1 MRLSDLIS
9 TPPTPG
15 PDPEIRSIHTRA
27 QEVQPGGLFVAI
39 PGFTADGHD
48 FIGDALS
55 AGAAALVVEKPPAG
69 GVDAPVVVVPDT
81 RREIARIAA
90 RFHGHPAEELFLI
103 GITGT
108 NGKTTVTFL
117 VDRMLQAAGRP
128 AGVIGTVSYR
138 YGGTQTAA
146 SMTTPEA
153 PELQRIL
160 REMAD
165 AGVSHVALEASS
177 HAIALHRLE
186 SCPLDV
192 AVFTNLSQDH
202 LDFHGDMDAY
212 WEVKQRLFT
221 RHLKEGPSPGR
232 AVINVDDA
240 RGRVLAGRLNPPP
253 ITVGTDGDPAVR
265 ATLTRSGLTGMA
277 GTITTPAGP
286 FSFQT
291 ALIGAHN
298 IENILCAV
306 GVGISAGLS
315 LEAIASGIE
324 AAGAVPG
331 RLERVPDPDGRFV
344 FVDYAHTPHALE
356 NVLAA
361 LRPLTPGRIICV
373 FGCGGDRDRDK
384 RPKMGR
390 IVARGADLAVVTS
403 DNPRSEV
410 PEAIIAEIL
419 PGVTAEGAGGLA
431 LTPEDLLD
439 GRWERGY
446 LVLPDRRAAIDLAI
460 RAARRDDVVLIAG
473 KGHETY
479 QIVKGRV
486 LPFDDR
492 AVARN
497 ALGNARLEI
506 RHES

>member
-1 MRLSDLIS
+1 MKLSALVS
-9 TPPTPG
+9 TPVAPG
-15 PDPEIRSIHTRA
+15 QDPEIRSIHTRA

-48 FIGDALS
+48 FIADALS

-69 GVDAPVVVVPDT
+69 AVGVPVVVVPDT
-81 RREIARIAA
+81 RREVARIAA
-90 RFHGHPAEELFLI
+90 RFHRRPAEGLFVI

-117 VDRMLQAAGRP
+117 VEQMLRAAGHP
-128 AGVIGTVSYR
+128 AGIIGTVSYR
-138 YGGTQTAA
+138 FGGTQTAA
-146 SMTTPEA
+146 PMTTPEA

-165 AGVSHVALEASS
+165 AGVTHVALEASS

-186 SCPLDV
+186 GCPLNV

-202 LDFHGDMDAY
+202 LDFHGDMESY

-221 RHLKEGPSPGR
+221 RHLKEGGSPGR
-232 AVINVDDA
+232 AVINVNDP
-240 RGRVLAGRLNPPP
+240 RGRALAGRLNPLP
-253 ITVGTDGDPAVR
+253 ITVGTDGDVTVR
-265 ATLTRSGLTGMA
+265 AVLSRSGLSGMA
-277 GTITTPAGP
+277 GTITTPDGP

-291 ALIGAHN
+291 ALIGGHN
-298 IENILCAV
+298 LENILCAV
-306 GVGISAGLS
+306 GAAIAAGLS
-315 LEAIASGIE
+315 PEAIRSGIE

-361 LRPLTPGRIICV
+361 LRPLTPGRILCV

-384 RPKMGR
+384 RPKMGG
-390 IVARGADLAVVTS
+390 IAARDADLAVVTS
-403 DNPRSEV
+403 DNPRSEA

-419 PGVTAEGAGGLA
+419 PGVTAAGGPVLR
-431 LTPEDLLD
+431 PENVVD

-446 LVLPDRRAAIDLAI
+446 VVIPDRRAAIELAI

-497 ALGNARLEI
+497 ALARTE
-506 RHES
+506 